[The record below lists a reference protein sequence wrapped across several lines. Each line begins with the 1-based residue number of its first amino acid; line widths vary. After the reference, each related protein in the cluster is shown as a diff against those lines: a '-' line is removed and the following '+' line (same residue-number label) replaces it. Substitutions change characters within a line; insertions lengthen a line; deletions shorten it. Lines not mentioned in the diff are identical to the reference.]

1 MGVVTIGLEWLRVV
15 PRVLSFVSDRLTS
28 VRLTGRCLN
37 GVWQSVVGFARYR
50 RQEAAAPRYRRR
62 SAIE

>member
-1 MGVVTIGLEWLRVV
+1 V

-28 VRLTGRCLN
+28 VHLTGHCLN
-37 GVWQSVVGFARYR
+37 GVWQGVVGFARYR